1 MTDRGRYIALLRAIN
16 VGNRYVKMD
25 RLRSIVEGMGF
36 ERVAT
41 FIASGNVLFDADDQD
56 RVELEQRIER
66 EMRASLG
73 FDVATFVRT
82 PAELAKVAAHKA
94 FEQTAGAAGA
104 SIYVL
109 FLRDAPA
116 AAARKKILALRT
128 PADELH
134 VHGREV
140 YWRHRPT
147 TDDTRFSAARLEKAS
162 GMLGT
167 MRNITTVRRLVA
179 AAGAAK

>member
-1 MTDRGRYIALLRAIN
+1 MTGIGRYVALLRAIN

-41 FIASGNVLFDADDQD
+41 FIASGNVLFDADHQD
-56 RVELEQRIER
+56 RAELEERIER

-94 FEQTAGAAGA
+94 FTGPADG
-104 SIYVL
+104 SSLYVL
-109 FLRDAPA
+109 FVRDALT
-116 AAARKKILALRT
+116 AAARKKVLALGT

-162 GMLGT
+162 GMPGT

-179 AAGAAK
+179 AAGATK